1 MQYYCAPGGNVITIG
16 ATTIASS
23 GTTGLLLSG
32 VVVRHVGC
40 GVYAHTRRSEHAGG
54 RRWCGSA
61 SGQQCTHRMEPDLI
75 CFYAN
80 DYIELFIYVGSSGSC
95 DDVYGHSLHVRNA
108 AQPWQEEWHAT
119 PFS

>member
-1 MQYYCAPGGNVITIG
+1 
-16 ATTIASS
+16 
-23 GTTGLLLSG
+23 
-32 VVVRHVGC
+32 
-40 GVYAHTRRSEHAGG
+40 
-54 RRWCGSA
+54 
-61 SGQQCTHRMEPDLI
+61 MEPDLI